1 MVFGGGSKKTN
12 REIVNMALDRNGKV
26 INNYTYKIAKM
37 AVSEGRDELVFA
49 YHGLEYYICVAN
61 IAILKKFYGKKSI
74 YQEFDNPFEP
84 YWCCY
89 TENGDVLTIA
99 SKENIMDEI
108 RINGKSLEDIW
119 SQIIML

>member
-1 MVFGGGSKKTN
+1 MDQKTN

-26 INNYTYKIAKM
+26 INNYTYEIAKM

-49 YHGLEYYICVAN
+49 YQGLEYYICVVN

-84 YWCCY
+84 YWCCGI
-89 TENGDVLTIA
+89 ENGDVLTIA
-99 SKENIMDEI
+99 SRENIMDEI

-119 SQIIML
+119 SQIILL